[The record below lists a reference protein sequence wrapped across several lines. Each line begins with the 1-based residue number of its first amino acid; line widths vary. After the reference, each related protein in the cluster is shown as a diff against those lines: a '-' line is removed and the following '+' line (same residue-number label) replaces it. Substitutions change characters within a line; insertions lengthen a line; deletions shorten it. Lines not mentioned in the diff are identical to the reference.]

1 MTGRHDAALNRRPG
15 DLLVRTGAAVF
26 GLGVVGVVL
35 ILVTFLTGS
44 RRDAP
49 TSLDLVALLL
59 PVGFGMALLGLLRGV
74 RSHRKSD
81 R

>member
-1 MTGRHDAALNRRPG
+1 MTGRHDAPLDRRPG

-35 ILVTFLTGS
+35 ILVPFLTGS

-59 PVGFGMALLGLLRGV
+59 PVGFGMALVGLFRGV
-74 RSHRKSD
+74 RSHRTSD